1 MHKAIRNDAQDIVK
15 QGPDPGRWLQEYGDA
30 LFRYALRRLH
40 NAAHAEDVVQETLL
54 AAFQARTSYSG
65 RASEKTWL
73 TGILK
78 HKIIDFIRKQVR
90 ELTVNDI
97 NALSDAAGNSS
108 SDELFDAR
116 GHWLHPPQDW
126 GDPDKALQNHQ
137 FIEIFAHCLERQQ
150 PAHAQIF
157 SLKELAGQSID
168 EICKELDITATN
180 CSVMLYR
187 ARMGLRRCLEIR
199 WAGNNQEELH

>member
-1 MHKAIRNDAQDIVK
+1 MTNKPQDIAK
-15 QGPDPGRWLQEYGDA
+15 QKSDPGRWLQEYGDA

-40 NAAHAEDVVQETLL
+40 NSAHAEDVVQETLL
-54 AAFQARTSYSG
+54 AAFQARASYSG

-90 ELTVNDI
+90 ESTVDDI
-97 NALSDAAGNSS
+97 NALSDATAESGM
-108 SDELFDAR
+108 DDLFDAR
-116 GHWLHPPQDW
+116 GHWIRPPQDW
-126 GDPDKALQNHQ
+126 GSPDKALHAHQ
-137 FIEIFAHCLERQQ
+137 FIEVFEHCMGHLK

-157 SLKELAGQSID
+157 SLKELVGQSID

-187 ARMGLRRCLEIR
+187 ARMGLRRCLELR
-199 WAGNNQEELH
+199 WAGSNQEELH